1 MQNLDLLKQ
10 ALYEGVVSVTFTK
23 KDGSTREM
31 KATLKS
37 DLLPAAP
44 VQENSQKKLQQDPN
58 LVHVYDTQAQG
69 WRSFRMERL
78 QHWKAEA

>member
-37 DLLPAAP
+37 DLLPATP
-44 VQENSQKKLQQDPN
+44 VQENSQKKPQQDPN

-78 QHWKAEA
+78 QHWQAEV